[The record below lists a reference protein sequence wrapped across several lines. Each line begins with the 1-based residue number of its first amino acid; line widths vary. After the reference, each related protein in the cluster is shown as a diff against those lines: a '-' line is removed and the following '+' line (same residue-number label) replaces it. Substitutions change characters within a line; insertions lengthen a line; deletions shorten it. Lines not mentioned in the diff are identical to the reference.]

1 MNELVN
7 LIKKQVQGRW
17 GRFSRWGID
26 APVFRSDLS
35 YLAIC
40 HPKEGEAVLSP
51 GGLYSPDGEATV
63 EVANPELWEAKGIQ
77 LERVNANCLHLTVGG
92 RTFKIEGR
100 FWYDFDADF
109 TQDWVPYTSVLTVK

>member
-1 MNELVN
+1 MKIVE
-7 LIKKQVQGRW
+7 LIKKQVRGRW
-17 GRFSRWGID
+17 GSFSRWVVD
-26 APVFRSDLS
+26 APEFRRDLS
-35 YLAIC
+35 YLMIS
-40 HPKEGEAVLSP
+40 HPKEGKAVISP
-51 GGLYSPDGEATV
+51 GGLYSPDQQATV
-63 EVANPELWEAKGIQ
+63 EVTNPQLWEAKGIQ